1 MGEAGEGGKSHIQEA
16 ILKGSSTVTR
26 LCVMQLC
33 PSYRVLQNLC
43 TPKALKLPAVLV
55 DNIKYLY
62 M

>member
-16 ILKGSSTVTR
+16 ILKGSSTVNTF
-26 LCVMQLC
+26 LCDIAVSQL
-33 PSYRVLQNLC
+33 QGFA